1 MPQFHY
7 TTKWQQSRRTVLLA
21 WAKGSLQAVP
31 QSALP
36 LIFAFVAPELPTQPL
51 RKLTLQLVDS
61 YNQINRVRRRGAT
74 SPRPTPSSA
83 A

>member
-7 TTKWQQSRRTVLLA
+7 TTKWQQARRTVLLA

-51 RKLTLQLVDS
+51 QRRGRSLA
-61 YNQINRVRRRGAT
+61 IRRRAKLRG
-74 SPRPTPSSA
+74 P
-83 A
+83 